1 MKKKINKLNEQ
12 ELALLQDHMDVL
24 SFPNDFDLVYEKQV
38 PNAGVAVVD
47 GEVELTKKSRL
58 MEKVTAGT
66 VLGVS
71 QLYNQE
77 PVKMGAKVK
86 KNAKIILIGKSDIDE
101 ALNDKDSR
109 LFPLMT
115 KIIKEDEKG

>member
-1 MKKKINKLNEQ
+1 
-12 ELALLQDHMDVL
+12 
-24 SFPNDFDLVYEKQV
+24 
-38 PNAGVAVVD
+38 
-47 GEVELTKKSRL
+47 